1 MPKLRPLAAVVAALA
16 FTLAAFSQTT
26 TYTWTGNAAVIQN
39 DTGSANATDSGNWA
53 AGNLP
58 QPSRTNTILN
68 FGASSGLTSEGVL
81 NLSLP
86 EYFEAFGVV
95 FNAPMPAYQLGSGF
109 SGNLGLGAGGVT
121 VNGDGH
127 VFLYSNLLL
136 YTNQTW
142 NIAGGA
148 YAYGQITEDNA
159 FTKITKTGPGYLVL
173 NNDSN
178 TFTGGV
184 DVQSGALYV
193 GGSSGMEGSAIFS
206 GPVGTGTL
214 TLRDNTSLRTNTY
227 SGVTLHNDIQLGNNV
242 TLGDQTERNSMTL
255 AGNIT
260 PLQTSTTLYLGNEGA
275 TFFTGSLG
283 DAIVGGNPAPT
294 AYRFTT
300 PPDYD
305 SLGFAVLAG
314 SNTYSGGTIAD
325 RAAVI
330 FFAPGSIPS
339 TGSISAVNGGYVGA
353 GFNGGM
359 STILSH
365 ITDPTAFEGSLGFDT
380 DPENSVGPNIF
391 NDTLDL
397 SSFAP
402 DGGNPQGGFWGLG
415 SQTFAIITGQI
426 TPPTGGNFVF
436 GGGEG
441 TLYVQSNLGQSQ
453 AVGLPGN
460 ATGAP
465 VGVRV
470 RSDFADRPLTV
481 WLQGDNAYNGNLMSD
496 HSIVV
501 LDSPN
506 ALPASSHF
514 QMDSRAYVGMTE
526 NTGLTP
532 NQFISRLQSPS
543 YTDSSVIGFDSTNP
557 EGRTIT
563 DSVDLSA
570 LGNIYLGTTTH
581 VHLAGPIRAPSTGQ
595 LSLAGIA
602 GGWLSID
609 SPLTPTVVIGENPPV
624 SGVDSV
630 QIGMNGVMDT
640 FQRGIVELGSDA
652 STYAGG
658 TQLQSGYLLIGSSST
673 GTGGA
678 PTSGPLGTG
687 TLSFYGL
694 TTWVPTALVTTTANP
709 TLHNNISFG
718 SQTMAQFGVDLMR
731 LNDDRNDPTD
741 KLRAYVNN
749 GLTLAGNLSGNP
761 SEVLF
766 TGNGTF
772 TLSGDN
778 SGLFTSEFD
787 IGRALY
793 TGDGNIVGSNTAGGV
808 AGGVSVNGGTSYS
821 TPLVIAASNNAL
833 GNTNSMIC
841 LSNGAD
847 LQFTTSAP
855 VVGSIMGGSPIY
867 FDGVADRSYVSLAS
881 GSTLTIHQNQDGELA
896 ANIGGGVSDRFSS
909 NATLAAVNATLV
921 KTGQGTLT
929 LSGQNT
935 YSGGTVINAGTVV
948 AGSSTQVDQNSFL
961 ITSGPLGTGTVTL
974 NGGTLGFTHG
984 ASIVNNIAF
993 GPSGGTLAGN
1003 TTFTQLLTIGTG
1015 VTLAPGNSPGT
1026 MIFANGLTLAGGG
1039 TFSLDIADM
1048 SLSAGVGYDN
1058 LLLPAGLLTVTA
1070 TSANPFTLQLNSL
1083 TALDGGIGLL
1093 GATPTGP
1100 YSLTILESSTS
1111 LAGLWGTNGNS
1122 FDNITL
1128 NTSNFSSAQP
1138 GVFSLSLG
1146 AEDTKLMLNF
1156 TPVSVPE
1163 PSTYALLGFG
1173 LLAVAYTV
1181 RRRRA

>member
-39 DTGSANATDSGNWA
+39 DTGSASATDAGNWA

-58 QPSRTNTILN
+58 QPSRTATILN
-68 FGASSGLTSEGVL
+68 FGASSGLTSERVL
-81 NLSLP
+81 NVSLP
-86 EYFEAFGVV
+86 EFFEIYGVT
-95 FNAPMPAYQLGSGF
+95 FYAPMPAYQLGSGF

-127 VFLYSNLLL
+127 VFFYSNLRL

-184 DVQSGALYV
+184 DVQSGTLYV

-242 TLGDQTERNSMTL
+242 TLGDQTEHNDMTL

-283 DAIVGGNPAPT
+283 DALVGGNPAPT
-294 AYRFTT
+294 SYRFTT
-300 PPDYD
+300 PLDYD
-305 SLGFAVLAG
+305 SLGFAVLG
-314 SNTYSGGTIAD
+314 GNNTYSGGTIAD

-330 FFAPGSIPS
+330 FFSPNSIPAS
-339 TGSISAVNGGYVGA
+339 GSISAVNGGYVSA

-359 STILSH
+359 SSILSH
-365 ITDPTAFEGSLGFDT
+365 ITDPAAFDGSLGFDT
-380 DPENSVGPNIF
+380 DPENSEGPNMF
-391 NDTLDL
+391 SDTVDL
-397 SSFAP
+397 SAFAP
-402 DGGNPQGGFWGLG
+402 DSTPTSGFWGLG
-415 SQTFAIITGQI
+415 SQTFAVITGQI

-453 AVGLPGN
+453 AAGLPGN

-470 RSDFADRPLTV
+470 RSEFGDRPLTV

-506 ALPASSHF
+506 ALPAASHF
-514 QMDSRAYVGMTE
+514 SMDAQGYVGMTE

-543 YTDSSVIGFDSTNP
+543 YNADSVLGFDSASS

-563 DSVDLSA
+563 DAVDLSA

-595 LSLAGIA
+595 LSLAGVA

-609 SPLTPTVVIGENPPV
+609 SPLTPTVVIGEHDPV
-624 SGVDSV
+624 SGVDSLK
-630 QIGMNGVMDT
+630 IGMSGGADT
-640 FQRGIVELGSDA
+640 FQRGIVELGSA
-652 STYAGG
+652 NSTYAGG
-658 TQLQSGYLLIGSSST
+658 TQLQSGYLLIGESSA

-678 PTSGPLGTG
+678 PTAGPLGTG
-687 TLSFYGL
+687 TLTFSGM
-694 TTWVPTALVTTTANP
+694 TSWVPTALVTTTTNP
-709 TLHNNISFG
+709 TLHNNIAFA
-718 SQTMAQFGVDLMR
+718 SQAMAQFGVDLMR

-749 GLTLAGNLSGNP
+749 GLTLAGDLSGHP
-761 SEVLF
+761 ADVLF

-772 TLSGDN
+772 TLSGNN
-778 SGLFTSEFD
+778 SGLATSEFD

-793 TGDGNIVGSNTAGGV
+793 TGDGSIVAGNNTGGV
-808 AGGVSVNGGTSYS
+808 AGGTNVNGGVSYS

-833 GNTNSMIC
+833 GATNSMIC

-855 VVGSIMGGSPIY
+855 VIGSIMGGSPIY
-867 FDGVADRSYVSLAS
+867 FDGIADRSYVSLAA
-881 GSTLTIHQNQDGELA
+881 GSTLTIHQNQNGELA
-896 ANIGGGVSDRFSS
+896 ANIGGAVSDRFSS
-909 NATLAAVNATLV
+909 NATLDAVNATLI

-929 LSGQNT
+929 LSGQST
-935 YSGGTVINAGTVV
+935 YSGGTAINAGTVI
-948 AGSSTQVDQNSFL
+948 AGSNTVVDPNSLL

-984 ASIVNNIAF
+984 ASIVNDIAF

-1003 TTFTQLLTIGTG
+1003 TTFTQLLTVGTG

-1026 MIFANGLTLAGGG
+1026 MNFVNSLMFAGGG

-1048 SLSAGVGYDN
+1048 SLSAGQGYDT
-1058 LLLPAGLLTVTA
+1058 LLISGADSTSPPPPRIPSRSSSTRSPRSTAASACSAPRPPAPTRSPSSNRSTASPGSGAPTA
-1070 TSANPFTLQLNSL
+1070 TVSTTSHSTRRTSAARNP
-1083 TALDGGIGLL
+1083 A
-1093 GATPTGP
+1093 
-1100 YSLTILESSTS
+1100 SSRSRSAPRTR
-1111 LAGLWGTNGNS
+1111 
-1122 FDNITL
+1122 
-1128 NTSNFSSAQP
+1128 SSC
-1138 GVFSLSLG
+1138 
-1146 AEDTKLMLNF
+1146 
-1156 TPVSVPE
+1156 
-1163 PSTYALLGFG
+1163 
-1173 LLAVAYTV
+1173 
-1181 RRRRA
+1181 